1 MTERLKRIFAE
12 IPICK
17 VFADV
22 GCDHGY
28 IAKAMIDSR
37 KCEKVVISDI
47 SEQCLSKAQKLL
59 REELANDKALS
70 IVTDGLKDLPYCD
83 CVLIAGM
90 GGEEIVKIIINSPFL
105 PEKFVLQPMKNAEK
119 VLSSEGKT
127 NSLPA
132 LQAEYSHQ
140 ISAIAVM
147 IIGYKSADNICRQ
160 VFFNRF

>member
-1 MTERLKRIFAE
+1 MVGNARKAFTMGVSSFRRGLNNAERIANPCATSTLKKKDKSVRAVVLSSISY
-12 IPICK
+12 
-17 VFADV
+17 VFSSV
-22 GCDHGY
+22 
-28 IAKAMIDSR
+28 S
-37 KCEKVVISDI
+37 S
-47 SEQCLSKAQKLL
+47 L
-59 REELANDKALS
+59 
-70 IVTDGLKDLPYCD
+70 
-83 CVLIAGM
+83 
-90 GGEEIVKIIINSPFL
+90 
-105 PEKFVLQPMKNAEK
+105 KNAEK